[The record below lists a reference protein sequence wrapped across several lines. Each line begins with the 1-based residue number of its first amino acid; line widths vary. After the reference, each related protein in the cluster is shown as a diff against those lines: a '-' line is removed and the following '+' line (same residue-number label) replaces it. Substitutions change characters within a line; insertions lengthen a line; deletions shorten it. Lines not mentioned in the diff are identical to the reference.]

1 MSDLQTQMKQAVAE
15 AAVAQIRDGMVVGL
29 GSGSTAALMIQGLGA
44 RLAAGQLHDIVG
56 VTTSFQGEV
65 LAAELGIPLRAL
77 NAIDRID
84 LAIDGADEVD
94 PSFQLI
100 KGGGACH
107 VQEKLV
113 ADRAERFIVVVDS
126 TKLVQRLNLDFLL
139 PVEVLPG
146 AWVQVQSRLKSM
158 GGVAELRMATRKAGP
173 VVTDQGNLV
182 LDVRFEAGI
191 SDPIALERDIN
202 NLPGVLENGLF
213 VNLADEVLV
222 GEINDGVVDLPIAEY
237 PDGSVFTP
245 EGLPSVGDVPDAEA
259 MHAQECTGPFNEAT
273 AVRAAVTQEITQGG
287 EVRTVSVG
295 DARGI
300 HDSEHTTHENASL
313 DPTREA

>member
-1 MSDLQTQMKQAVAE
+1 MSDLQTQMKQAVAL
-15 AAVAQIRDGMVVGL
+15 AATDQIQSGMVVGL
-29 GSGSTAALMIQGLGA
+29 GSGSTAALMIEALGE
-44 RLAAGQLHDIVG
+44 RLKRGELQDITG

-65 LAAELGIPLRAL
+65 LAAELGIPLKSL

-113 ADRAERFIVVVDS
+113 ARRADRFVVVVDS
-126 TKLVQRLNLDFLL
+126 TKLVERLNLGFLL

-146 AWVQVQSRLKSM
+146 AWRQVQGQLANL
-158 GGVAELRMATRKAGP
+158 GGEAQLRMALKKAGP

-182 LDVRFEAGI
+182 LDVRFDGGI
-191 SDPIALERDIN
+191 GDPVGLEKEIN

-213 VNLADEVLV
+213 VNLTDQVLV
-222 GEINDGVVDLPIAEY
+222 GEITDGIA
-237 PDGSVFTP
+237 
-245 EGLPSVGDVPDAEA
+245 
-259 MHAQECTGPFNEAT
+259 
-273 AVRAAVTQEITQGG
+273 AVRDLVK
-287 EVRTVSVG
+287 R
-295 DARGI
+295 
-300 HDSEHTTHENASL
+300 
-313 DPTREA
+313 

>member
-222 GEINDGVVDLPIAEY
+222 GEINDGVAGVRSLER
-237 PDGSVFTP
+237 
-245 EGLPSVGDVPDAEA
+245 VG
-259 MHAQECTGPFNEAT
+259 
-273 AVRAAVTQEITQGG
+273 
-287 EVRTVSVG
+287 
-295 DARGI
+295 
-300 HDSEHTTHENASL
+300 
-313 DPTREA
+313 

>member
-126 TKLVQRLNLDFLL
+126 TKLVQCLNLDFLL

-222 GEINDGVVDLPIAEY
+222 GEISDGVA
-237 PDGSVFTP
+237 G
-245 EGLPSVGDVPDAEA
+245 
-259 MHAQECTGPFNEAT
+259 
-273 AVRAAVTQEITQGG
+273 VR
-287 EVRTVSVG
+287 
-295 DARGI
+295 
-300 HDSEHTTHENASL
+300 SL
-313 DPTREA
+313 DRVS

>member
-1 MSDLQTQMKQAVAE
+1 MSDLQDRMKQAVAE
-15 AAVAQIRDGMVVGL
+15 AAVEQIRDGMVLGL
-29 GSGSTAALMIQGLGA
+29 GSGSTAALMIQALGA
-44 RLAAGQLHDIVG
+44 KLRRGDLHDIVG

-65 LAAELGIPLRAL
+65 LAAELGIPLKSL

-113 ADRAERFIVVVDS
+113 ARRADRFVVVVDS
-126 TKLVQRLNLDFLL
+126 TKLVATLNLAFLL

-146 AWVQVQSRLKSM
+146 AWRQVQGQLKEM
-158 GGVAELRMATRKAGP
+158 GADAQLRMAVRKAGP

-182 LDVRFEAGI
+182 LDAKFAGGI
-191 SDPIALERDIN
+191 TSPASLEKEIN

-213 VNLADEVLV
+213 VDITDQVLV
-222 GEINDGVVDLPIAEY
+222 GEIVDGVPGVRDLAK
-237 PDGSVFTP
+237 
-245 EGLPSVGDVPDAEA
+245 
-259 MHAQECTGPFNEAT
+259 
-273 AVRAAVTQEITQGG
+273 R
-287 EVRTVSVG
+287 
-295 DARGI
+295 
-300 HDSEHTTHENASL
+300 
-313 DPTREA
+313 